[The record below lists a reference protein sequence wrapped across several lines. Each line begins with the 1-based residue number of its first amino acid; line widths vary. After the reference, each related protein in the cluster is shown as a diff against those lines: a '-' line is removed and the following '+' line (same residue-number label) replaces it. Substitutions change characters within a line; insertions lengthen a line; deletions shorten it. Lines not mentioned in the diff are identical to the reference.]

1 MGIVKRTKPCSNC
14 KRSKV
19 KCTYIDSLPCERC
32 VKQKQAHLCV
42 FVPKLPSLKFQD
54 PLPPYSQINESST
67 VPPVNTPKPNN
78 IGNLTSKTSVP
89 PTIPSVTPS
98 IPSVPPSIPSVAS
111 TLPQSSQIPSIQNI
125 TRQSTPQIPFGLSQY
140 AHNEGGWKNEM
151 SSKMNL
157 FDNRLNDL
165 MDVFTKSQKELLQQ
179 QERHYQEIMQQNSAN
194 QNALKRQISNDSE
207 QNDEKRRKFDVS
219 EDFRDNLLTL
229 NEAKSLFQFFDSNIT
244 PQLFGFEIS
253 KISIDEIWKSSPILI
268 CAICTI
274 SSIHHPNF
282 ELSTKSKDLMA
293 CLHKL
298 CSDLLFQRP
307 TTEIDGFNTILAL
320 IFCSFWLSDSQMFTG
335 LALQIAKEIGL
346 DQPKRNKSDK
356 SLNSRDRLKLW
367 YLLYVLDG
375 QQSLTYNRQPLLNA
389 GDYSIQHSRSLLLSR
404 EQGSIE
410 GVNEIKEEVKPE
422 TKEEE
427 YSRFTDMR
435 LVSQV
440 EYNQALNEV
449 FKGNAWELL
458 APSSLGIPSKS
469 NLELDKWMVSWTVL
483 LSPMN
488 QGAVWPS
495 KSTLIYYNFAKMHIN
510 SQAVRQLQSDN
521 QNSFPKL
528 QELPDDFG
536 PQPAVVELE
545 ESDNWE
551 DDSDDEEEFISQ
563 KQLIGK
569 GGMLDDAAIAFNAAQ
584 TVLNLV
590 LIDKDI
596 VNNLK
601 YVPVHIHIMLY
612 YAALLLVGNNNV
624 ETTGTM
630 DHFTNL
636 ITNLS
641 TVCSLRKLISENKPV
656 DKTFGR
662 KLLTSLD
669 DLIEEKMS
677 TIKKSI
683 LEADIEDKNEL
694 LHKLS
699 TLSEQSSKIF
709 ETRSESPPIYA
720 WPGANHGH
728 PSQPDP
734 ENI

>member
-1 MGIVKRTKPCSNC
+1 MGTSSRTPMGIVKRTKPCSNC

-19 KCTYIDSLPCERC
+19 KCVYIDSLPCERC

-54 PLPPYSQINESST
+54 PLPPVSNKVLSSILSTTPSAVPST
-67 VPPVNTPKPNN
+67 VPSSIPPVNN
-78 IGNLTSKTSVP
+78 
-89 PTIPSVTPS
+89 IPSVSNIPPVSS
-98 IPSVPPSIPSVAS
+98 ISGNNTSP
-111 TLPQSSQIPSIQNI
+111 QIPSIQNI

-165 MDVFTKSQKELLQQ
+165 MDVFTKSQQELLQQ
-179 QERHYQEIMQQNSAN
+179 QERHHQEIMQQNSAN
-194 QNALKRQISNDSE
+194 QNDLKRQISNDSY
-207 QNDEKRRKFDVS
+207 QSDEKRRKFDVS

-229 NEAKSLFQFFDSNIT
+229 EEAKSLFQFFDSNIT

-274 SSIHHPNF
+274 SSIHHPTF
-282 ELSTKSKDLMA
+282 ELSTKSKDLLG

-346 DQPKRNKSDK
+346 DQPKRNKLDK
-356 SLNSRDRLKLW
+356 SLNARDRLKLW

-404 EQGSIE
+404 DQGSIE
-410 GVNEIKEEVKPE
+410 GVNEPSKEVVKPIE
-422 TKEEE
+422 KIEKEEE

-449 FKGNAWELL
+449 FKGNAWDLL

-521 QNSFPKL
+521 QNGFPRL

-551 DDSDDEEEFISQ
+551 DDSDDEEEFINE
-563 KQLIGK
+563 KQLIK
-569 GGMLDDAAIAFNAAQ
+569 GGMIDDASIAFNAAQ

-590 LIDKDI
+590 LNDKDI

-612 YAALLLVGNNNV
+612 YAALLLVGNKSIENDTNS
-624 ETTGTM
+624 
-630 DHFTNL
+630 HFQSL

-641 TVCSLRKLISENKPV
+641 TVCSLKKLIGDNKPV

-669 DLIEEKMS
+669 DLIEEKMAG
-677 TIKKSI
+677 IKKSI
-683 LEADIEDKNEL
+683 LESDIEDKNDL

-699 TLSEQSSKIF
+699 NLSEQSSKIF
-709 ETRSESPPIYA
+709 ETKSESPPIYA

-728 PSQPDP
+728 PSQPDT
-734 ENI
+734 